1 MFGYIKPDIPE
12 LKMKEN
18 ELYKAVYCGLCKTM
32 GKCTGC
38 ASQLTLS
45 YDFAFLAL
53 IRMVSDDIKGEIKM
67 KSCGVHPFKKRPML
81 MQNEALEF
89 CAKSSVILTK
99 LKLKDN
105 INDSLGLSKL
115 KAKTAALLPLFFKKT
130 DKNLKDLEEKVAECI
145 NNLTALEKENSD
157 SIDET
162 ANTFGALLG
171 ILCSY
176 GHNDDKARILY
187 EIGYHLGKWIYVI
200 DAIDDMADDIKKKSY
215 NVIVNSYGNELNNS
229 HRDAL
234 YCAMMLELDCMS
246 KSIELLDFT
255 NHNDVEGI
263 IKNIIYSGMVKTTR
277 KILMLDECNECKSD
291 T

>member
-12 LKMKEN
+12 LKLKEN

-105 INDSLGLSKL
+105 INDSRGLSKL

-145 NNLTALEKENSD
+145 NNLTALEKESSD

-200 DAIDDMADDIKKKSY
+200 DAIDDISDDIKKKSY

-263 IKNIIYSGMVKTTR
+263 IKNIIYSGMVKNTR